1 MIKEPVIVVE
11 NVSKSFVKWI
21 DNPNSIKTLLS
32 NLLKLKFDLGKKDT
46 YEVVKNLNFTIYKSD
61 FVGIMGR
68 NGVGKSTLLKMLSGI
83 YSPTSGCISIKGK
96 IVPLLELGAGFAPD
110 LSGYENIF
118 LNASILGFKRQEID
132 SKINEIIAF
141 SELGDQLYKPV
152 KNYSSGMLVRLGFS
166 IASHVDADVLFF
178 DEILAVG
185 DAGFQKK
192 CLAKINEMHLQN
204 RTIILVTHDPGQVA
218 AFCNRCIVIDDKGIL
233 FEGTAAEGAEV
244 YKNLF

>member
-1 MIKEPVIVVE
+1 MIKDPVIKVE
-11 NVSKSFVKWI
+11 NVSKSFAKWT
-21 DNPNSIKTLLS
+21 DNPTSIKSILT
-32 NLLKLKFDLGKKDT
+32 NVLKLNFSFGKKST
-46 YEVVKNLNFTIYKSD
+46 YEVVKNLSFTIHKSD

-83 YSPTSGCISIKGK
+83 YSPTAGSISIKGK
-96 IVPLLELGAGFAPD
+96 MVPLLELGAGFAPD

-118 LNASILGFKRQEID
+118 LNASILGFKKYEIE
-132 SKINEIIAF
+132 SKVQAIIAF

-152 KNYSSGMLVRLGFS
+152 KNYSSGMLVRLGFA

-192 CLAKINEMHLQN
+192 CLAKINELHSQHK
-204 RTIILVTHDPGQVA
+204 TIILVTHDPGQVA

-233 FEGTAAEGAEV
+233 FEGDALQGANV

>member
-1 MIKEPVIVVE
+1 MIKEPVINVT
-11 NVSKSFVKWI
+11 NVSKAFVKWM
-21 DNPNSIKTLLS
+21 DNPTSIKSLLT
-32 NLLKLKFDLGKKDT
+32 NLLKFNFDFGKKDT
-46 YEVVKNLNFTIYKSD
+46 YEIVKNLNFTIYKSD

-83 YSPTSGCISIKGK
+83 YTPTSGNITIKGK

-118 LNASILGFKRQEID
+118 LNASILGFKKQEID
-132 SKINEIIAF
+132 NKLNEIIAF

-192 CLAKINEMHLQN
+192 CLAKINELHLQN
-204 RTIILVTHDPGQVA
+204 KTIILVTHDPGQVA

-233 FEGTAAEGAEV
+233 FEGSATQGAEV